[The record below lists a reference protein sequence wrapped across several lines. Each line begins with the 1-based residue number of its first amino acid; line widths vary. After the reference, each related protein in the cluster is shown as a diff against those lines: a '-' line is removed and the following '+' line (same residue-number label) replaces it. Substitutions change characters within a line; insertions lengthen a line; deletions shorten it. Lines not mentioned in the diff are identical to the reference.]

1 MGPIAIIGVGLMG
14 GSLGLALRSR
24 AGVQDIRGFDLD
36 EAAVRAGLERGAIT
50 HGCASSAEAVDGAA
64 AVFVA
69 APVGLIGGLARSALA
84 ASASD
89 CVVSDVGSSKT
100 SVLSQLTA
108 GERER
113 FIGGH
118 PICGSERGGVEHA
131 REDLFAGAT
140 YFLTPAPEARPE
152 LYERLHTIVAATGA
166 RPSAIDADVHD
177 RLMALVSH
185 VPHVIASTLIH
196 QAAATAPQGRE
207 ALRSAGPS
215 FADLTRVAGA
225 NPPLWADILLA
236 NRDAVVRAIQ
246 DQTARLGEVTAA
258 LAAGDRGWLE
268 AFMADAA
275 AGRAR
280 LREAEPEVL
289 PEPWRVVVAMPNR
302 PGVISEV
309 ATILGH
315 AHINIEDLS
324 LRSGAGEDAGELS
337 VVVAGEATAERAAEL
352 VRARRYHA
360 RIEPVE

>member
-1 MGPIAIIGVGLMG
+1 MG

-24 AGVQDIRGFDLD
+24 AGAPEIRGFDPD
-36 EAAVRAGLERGAIT
+36 AGAVRAGLERGAIT
-50 HGCASSAEAVDGAA
+50 HGCASADEAVAGAT

-69 APVGLIGGLARSALA
+69 APVSLIAGLARDALA
-84 ASASD
+84 ASGND
-89 CVVSDVGSSKT
+89 CVVSDVGSSKV
-100 SVLSQLTA
+100 SILAHLSA
-108 GERER
+108 VERER

-140 YFLTPAPEARPE
+140 YFLTPPAEARPE
-152 LYERLHTIVAATGA
+152 LYERLHSIVAATGA
-166 RPSAIDADVHD
+166 RPSAIDPDVHD

-185 VPHVIASTLIH
+185 LPHVIASALIH

-215 FADLTRVAGA
+215 FTDLTRVAGA

-236 NRDAVVRAIQ
+236 NRDAVVRAIE
-246 DQTARLGEVTAA
+246 DQATRLGEVVTA
-258 LAAGDRGWLE
+258 LGNGDREWLE
-268 AFMADAA
+268 RFMQGAA
-275 AGRAR
+275 VGRAR

-289 PEPWRVVVAMPNR
+289 DEPWRLVVAMPNR
-302 PGVISEV
+302 PGVISEI

-324 LRSGAGEDAGELS
+324 LQSGAGADEGELS
-337 VVVAGEATAERAAEL
+337 VVVSGPGAAARAEQAVGSRG
-352 VRARRYHA
+352 YTA
-360 RIEPVE
+360 RIEPVTAPTV